1 MKNHAKLSLVLSMLI
16 FSTIGIA
23 RRYIPLSSAALA
35 MVRGAIGAAF
45 LLVFMLIRKKKISWA
60 AAREN
65 LLRLSLSGVFVALNW
80 ILLFESYRFTT
91 VATATLC
98 YYMAP
103 IFVTLLS
110 PVFFREKLT
119 VRKLACVF
127 TALVGMALISGVLQA
142 GFGGDFRGVL
152 MGLGAAVFYA
162 CVTVLNKTV
171 RGVPPFEK
179 TIVQLS
185 AAFIVLIPYV
195 LLTESGQSLAM
206 TPVTALLVLL
216 VGVVHT
222 GVAFAFFFGSIEHL
236 PAQTVALLSYL
247 DPVIAVLLSA
257 VFLREAIGIWT
268 IIGAV
273 LVLGSTLVNELAA
286 AKEKSAP
293 QDAFKEE

>member
-103 IFVTLLS
+103 IFVT
-110 PVFFREKLT
+110 R
-119 VRKLACVF
+119 
-127 TALVGMALISGVLQA
+127 
-142 GFGGDFRGVL
+142 
-152 MGLGAAVFYA
+152 
-162 CVTVLNKTV
+162 
-171 RGVPPFEK
+171 
-179 TIVQLS
+179 
-185 AAFIVLIPYV
+185 
-195 LLTESGQSLAM
+195 
-206 TPVTALLVLL
+206 
-216 VGVVHT
+216 
-222 GVAFAFFFGSIEHL
+222 
-236 PAQTVALLSYL
+236 
-247 DPVIAVLLSA
+247 
-257 VFLREAIGIWT
+257 
-268 IIGAV
+268 
-273 LVLGSTLVNELAA
+273 
-286 AKEKSAP
+286 
-293 QDAFKEE
+293 